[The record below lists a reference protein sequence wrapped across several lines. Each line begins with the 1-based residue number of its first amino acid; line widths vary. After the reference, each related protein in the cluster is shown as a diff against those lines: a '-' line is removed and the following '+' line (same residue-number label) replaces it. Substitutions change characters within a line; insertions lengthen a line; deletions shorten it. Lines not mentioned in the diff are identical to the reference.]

1 MEFKVKIN
9 NALINQMEEII
20 KNNIITEIIIDNII
34 IQDNKIEEEVNIIK
48 IVTIKGSKTKV
59 NNKTKINKVNNNN
72 LQPMRN
78 KRKLKIQMFNILI
91 ILVMDTILDIN
102 ILFPIILTLT
112 LCK

>member
-20 KNNIITEIIIDNII
+20 KNNIITETIIDNII